1 MSKPPLLQLQGVSK
15 HFGGVTA
22 NENVTFH
29 VGQGEI
35 VGLIG
40 PNGAGKTTLFSLISG
55 FLKPNSGSIYFNG
68 ANITGKQP
76 DVICKSGLTRTYQ
89 IVKPF
94 QDMTVME
101 NIMVASFAHTY
112 KVKKAKEIAQDIIE
126 LTGMKHKTAAFG
138 RELTIAEKKRL
149 ELSRALAT
157 NPQLLLLDEVMAGLT
172 PAETH
177 EAVELIHK
185 ISKRVTLLIIEH
197 VMEVI
202 MPISHR
208 VVVLD
213 MGKVICIDQPD
224 KVAKDERVI
233 KAYLGEKAYASRS

>member
-1 MSKPPLLQLQGVSK
+1 MSKPFLLELQGVSK
-15 HFGGVTA
+15 HFGGVHA
-22 NENVTFH
+22 NEDVSFNVSH
-29 VGQGEI
+29 GEI

-55 FLKPNSGSIYFNG
+55 FLKPTEGKILFNG
-68 ANITGKQP
+68 SDITGKQP

-94 QDMTVME
+94 QDMTVLE
-101 NIMVASFAHTY
+101 NVMVAAFAHTN
-112 KVKKAKEIAQDIIE
+112 KVRKAKEIAQDTIE
-126 LTGMKHKTAAFG
+126 LTGLKHKASAFG

-172 PAETH
+172 PAETQ
-177 EAVELIHK
+177 EAVELIHQ